1 MIAVSIDGVLVAPDE
16 ATVSIFDR
24 GFLYGDGL
32 FEVLRTWDGVA
43 VDLEAHLDRMCA
55 SADSLELAIED
66 RDKIVEFVQRTVA
79 AAGEGEHRLR
89 IIVTRGA
96 GFLGGQRPYRPGKTI
111 VVAEPLGDLPASVS
125 LAIVDYPL
133 PRRGGATHKTLAF
146 LEHLI
151 ARELAER
158 AGADEAVRLGPD
170 GDVVECAMANL
181 FIVTTGGPAAP
192 AAPAMPPRNV
202 PDAITGDRLEGVGR
216 PTVITPPVTAGI
228 LPGITRGY
236 VIAACAATGIA
247 VQEQRISVEDL
258 RAADEIF
265 VTSAVRGVVP
275 VTALDGEPRRAGAIS
290 LQLADA
296 IRLGRASRTKASPIG

>member
-1 MIAVSIDGVLVAPDE
+1 MIAVSIDGVLVDPSE
-16 ATVSIFDR
+16 AKISIFDR

-55 SADSLELAIED
+55 SADVMENPIDD
-66 RDKIVEFVQRTVA
+66 RDKVAEYVRRTIA
-79 AAGEGEHRLR
+79 AAGDGEHRLR

-96 GFLGGQRPYRPGKTI
+96 GSIAGRRPVDPGKTI
-111 VVAEPLGDLPASVS
+111 VVVEPLGELPATIS

-133 PRRGGATHKTLAF
+133 PRRTGAAHKTLAF
-146 LEHLI
+146 LDNLI

-158 AGADEAVRLGPD
+158 AGADEGVRLGPD

-192 AAPAMPPRNV
+192 VAPAIPPKNV
-202 PDAITGDRLEGVGR
+202 PDAITGEQLEGVGG
-216 PTVITPPVTAGI
+216 PTVITPPVTGI

-236 VIAACAATGIA
+236 VIAACAAKGIA
-247 VQEQRISVEDL
+247 VREQRISVDDL

-265 VTSAVRGVVP
+265 VTSSVRGVVP
-275 VTALDGEPRRAGAIS
+275 VTALDGEPRRAGPIS
-290 LQLADA
+290 QQLAEA
-296 IRLGRASRTKASPIG
+296 IRFGRASQTKSSPNG